1 MDEQGKWVLQMES
14 TGKDAVKVIER
25 TTKVV
30 EYYMYLVDKAAAWFV
45 WIDFGFER
53 SSNYGENASKL
64 LCMLQGNQSWKEG
77 SIDGANF
84 IVVLF

>member
-1 MDEQGKWVLQMES
+1 MYEQWKWVLQMES

-25 TTKVV
+25 TRVG

-45 WIDFGFER
+45 WTDLGFER
-53 SSNYGENASKL
+53 SSNYGE
-64 LCMLQGNQSWKEG
+64 
-77 SIDGANF
+77 

>member
-1 MDEQGKWVLQMES
+1 MES

-25 TTKVV
+25 TRVG

-45 WIDFGFER
+45 WTDLGFER
-53 SSNYGENASKL
+53 SSNYGE
-64 LCMLQGNQSWKEG
+64 
-77 SIDGANF
+77 

>member
-1 MDEQGKWVLQMES
+1 MTKLLKSHDKTWMDDKLHLMDEQWKWVLQMES

-53 SSNYGENASKL
+53 SSNYGENASK
-64 LCMLQGNQSWKEG
+64 
-77 SIDGANF
+77 
-84 IVVLF
+84 